1 MYILGIWRNTMNL
14 QAIIVTNCIA
24 LTILAV
30 LLVSSYRVRQRRR
43 PSDITFTAMI
53 LITAAACFFETV
65 SFVVDGMTFPGA
77 RLTAVLANTI
87 TYGANVITSFLWC
100 LYVDLRLYK
109 KESRLKKHYTWLAVP
124 TAILL
129 AGLLLNMFF
138 GFLFSFDE
146 NNVYHRRP
154 LSYVYYIT
162 VFFYLGFSVYVRY
175 NYYKGTIRAKFFP
188 IWIFLVPIFVGTAL
202 QSVFYGL
209 SLAWC
214 SVAIGLV
221 AIYMSLQN
229 ELTYIDP
236 LTGLYNR
243 TYLDHVLE
251 EITHRNSH
259 TGGIMIDIDYFKSI
273 NDMYGHAMGDAA
285 LIRAAR
291 ILTEAIPDKS
301 TAVRFAG
308 DEFIV
313 ITKADTDQDLL
324 DVMNSIRSCVSS
336 FNAKGIAV
344 YQLSF
349 SMGGSL
355 LNGTMTA
362 DEFLNDMDSDMY
374 EEKRRKH
381 CRSTA

>member
-1 MYILGIWRNTMNL
+1 MNL
-14 QAIIVTNCIA
+14 QAIITTNCIA

-30 LLVSSYRVRQRRR
+30 LLVSSHRVRQRRR
-43 PSDITFTAMI
+43 PSDLTFTAMI

-65 SFVVDGMTFPGA
+65 SFAVDGMTFPCS
-77 RLTAVLANTI
+77 RIIAVISNTI
-87 TYGANVITSFLWC
+87 PYGANVTISFLWC

-124 TAILL
+124 TVILL
-129 AGLLLNMFF
+129 AVLLLNMFF
-138 GFLFSFDE
+138 GFLFTFDG

-154 LSYVYYIT
+154 LCYVYYVS

-175 NYYKGTIRAKFFP
+175 NYYKGTNRAKFFP
-188 IWIFLVPIFVGTAL
+188 VWVFIIPIVAGTAL

-209 SLAWC
+209 SIAWC

-243 TYLDHVLE
+243 TYLAHVLE
-251 EITHRNSH
+251 EITHRSSH

-273 NDMYGHAMGDAA
+273 NDMYGHSMGDAA
-285 LIRAAR
+285 LIRASR
-291 ILTEAIPDKS
+291 IISEAIPDKS

-313 ITKADTDQDLL
+313 ITKADNDQDLL
-324 DVMNSIRSCVSS
+324 DVMNSIRLCVNS